1 MYWCKCFHYIDI
13 GRWNKMKQ
21 TVYITGAD
29 RGLGL
34 ALTEVFLK
42 SNFKVFAGRYMKDW
56 TELDDL
62 KKEFGEDLD
71 IVSLDVTD
79 QKSVDEVANYIEKEA
94 CQLDILI
101 NNAAMYKDRS
111 EDIFGEFNYE
121 DMMKLFDT
129 NVFGPLRVSKSVVPL
144 LMKGN
149 RKILANI
156 SSEAAS
162 LTDSWRKKEYGY
174 CMSKSALNM
183 QLTILQNQLAEFGV
197 KVLAFHPGYVR
208 TYIFGEFNPDATIDA
223 IESATGIKEQIL
235 KAPAIEEHMYIDYQ
249 GNKLNW

>member
-1 MYWCKCFHYIDI
+1 
-13 GRWNKMKQ
+13 MKK

-34 ALTEVFLK
+34 ALSKVFLEAD
-42 SNFKVFAGRYMKDW
+42 FKVFAGRYMNDW
-56 TELDDL
+56 PELDEL
-62 KKEFGEDLD
+62 KKQYGENLD
-71 IVSLDVTD
+71 IITLDVTD
-79 QKSVDEVANYIEKEA
+79 QQSVDRATEHIKEQA
-94 CQLDILI
+94 GQLDVLI
-101 NNAAMYKDRS
+101 NNAAVYKDRS

-121 DMMKLFDT
+121 DMMKHFNT
-129 NVFGPLRVSKSVVPL
+129 NTFGPLRVSKSVVPL
-144 LMKGN
+144 LMNGN
-149 RKILANI
+149 LKILANI

-183 QLTILQNQLAEFGV
+183 QLTIMQNQLKDYGI

-208 TYIFGEFNPDATIDA
+208 TYILGEFNPDATIDA
-223 IESATGIKEQIL
+223 SESAAGIMNEIL
-235 KAPAIEEHMYIDYQ
+235 KLPPIEDHMYIDYQ